1 MTHGLSDREAAGELP
16 VDTLFPAAYAAGIYA
31 PQWPAELGGTPPPGG
46 FDAFVSCPPLPTPAT
61 RPSWQPACVARGG
74 H

>member
-46 FDAFVSCPPLPTPAT
+46 FDAFVRGRDAPRPALAA
-61 RPSWQPACVARGG
+61 SANVGGWGG